1 MTEMVLNQYAH
12 KAYQATLPLFIGNR
26 ASWLGRLLADS
37 VALVL
42 IALLSGAVWL
52 GYMHPVALL
61 ATLALI
67 GGGGLMLAYLAARP
81 ILHPRR
87 TVSQFTPADFG
98 VAQWD
103 DVRFTATDGVELDAW
118 FIPPDPTGDGATVIF
133 VHGLGGHRGELL
145 AEASIVTSR
154 GYGAL
159 LLDLRN
165 HGRSRGT
172 VTTLG
177 YAEVEDVRGA
187 VDYLLTRGEV
197 NPARIGLFGY
207 SMGGATVLRA
217 AARIPQVRAV
227 VAQSAY
233 TSLKDNLAR
242 GIAAKTGLPAFPFAP
257 LMIWLGER
265 MTGVRIDQI
274 RPIDDVPLLAPRAV
288 LFIHGMQDDT
298 VAVDNARRLYNAASE
313 PKGIYLVNHATH
325 QGMLWANPAEF
336 ERRVGEFLDRNLRGI
351 NPVARG
357 AAAAN

>member
-1 MTEMVLNQYAH
+1 MTEMALHQYAN
-12 KAYQATLPLFIGNR
+12 KAYQATLPLFVGNR
-26 ASWLGRLLADS
+26 TGLLGRVLAVS

-42 IALLSGAVWL
+42 IALLGGAVWL
-52 GYMHPVALL
+52 GYMHPVSLL

-67 GGGGLMLAYLAARP
+67 ACGGLMLSYLAARP

-87 TVSQFTPADFG
+87 TTSQFTPADFG
-98 VAQWD
+98 IAQWE
-103 DVRFTATDGVELDAW
+103 DVQFTAADGVALDAW
-118 FIPPDPTGDGATVIF
+118 FIAPHPQSDGATVIF
-133 VHGLGGHRGELL
+133 VHGLGGNRGELL
-145 AEASIVTSR
+145 MEASIVTAR

-197 NPARIGLFGY
+197 NPERIGLFGY

-233 TSLKDNLAR
+233 TSLQDNIAR

-265 MTGVRIDQI
+265 MTGLRIDQI
-274 RPIDDVPLLAPRAV
+274 RPIDDVPLIAPRAV
-288 LFIHGMQDDT
+288 LFIHGMQDDA
-298 VAVDNARRLYNAASE
+298 VDVDNARRLYNAASE

-325 QGMLWANPAEF
+325 KGMLWANPAEF
-336 ERRVGEFLDRNLRGI
+336 ERRVGEFLDRNLRGTK
-351 NPVARG
+351 PVAP
-357 AAAAN
+357 AAPAGN